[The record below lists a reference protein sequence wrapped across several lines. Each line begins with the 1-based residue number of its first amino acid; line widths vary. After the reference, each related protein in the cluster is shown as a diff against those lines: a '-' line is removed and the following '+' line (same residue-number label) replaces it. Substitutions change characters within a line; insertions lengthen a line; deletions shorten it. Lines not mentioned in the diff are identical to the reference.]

1 LGATSAFIVRAQR
14 ATSISKSAWFMTSG
28 AGSAIQTRIYPF
40 QLYEWSLYSRIFRRS
55 LCWSSASSP
64 FRTGT
69 SLACYRASSAA
80 ESDRLPRPR

>member
-1 LGATSAFIVRAQR
+1 LGTTSEVIVRAQR
-14 ATSISKSAWFMTSG
+14 TTSISKSAWFMTSG

-40 QLYEWSLYSRIFRRS
+40 QLYERS

-69 SLACYRASSAA
+69 SLVCCRAWSAA
-80 ESDRLPRPR
+80 ESDSCLCPRWFR